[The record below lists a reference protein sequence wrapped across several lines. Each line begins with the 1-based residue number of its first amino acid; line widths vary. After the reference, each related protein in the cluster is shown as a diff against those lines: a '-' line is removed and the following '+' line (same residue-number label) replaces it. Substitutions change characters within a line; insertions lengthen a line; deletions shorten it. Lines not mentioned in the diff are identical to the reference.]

1 MLWINSFFDSW
12 SFIAGSPTDF
22 NLFSS
27 VGEISFF
34 IKEYCSLLNI
44 LSKKETLCLQK
55 FQRGRFLI
63 FPYLAISLY
72 QHKDHWYL

>member
-27 VGEISFF
+27 VGEISFL

-44 LSKKETLCLQK
+44 LSKKADSLSSK
-55 FQRGRFLI
+55 
-63 FPYLAISLY
+63 ISDRTFFNFSLSS
-72 QHKDHWYL
+72 DFFIST